1 MKSSS
6 WKDYAEIIG
15 IVAIVAS
22 LIFVGLQMK
31 QSHQI
36 ALSAIYQARSDSSM
50 AIRMAPLESETLL
63 SARTKQRHG
72 EGDTLT
78 PEERTAL
85 RSLLVGQITY
95 LENVHYQYISGFIS
109 EEHWQTN
116 REEIEG
122 ILRREP
128 GLRESMIGDCRVF
141 RESFCA
147 EWQRA
152 VEVVEADLQ

>member
-6 WKDYAEIIG
+6 WKDYVEIIG
-15 IVAIVAS
+15 IAAIVAS

-31 QSHQI
+31 QSQQI

-63 SARTKQRHG
+63 SARTKQRNG
-72 EGDTLT
+72 EGDSLTL
-78 PEERTAL
+78 EEQTAL
-85 RSLLVGQITY
+85 RSLLIGQITY
-95 LENVHYQYISGFIS
+95 LENVHYQYINGFIS

-116 REEIEG
+116 REEIKG

-128 GLRESMIGDCRVF
+128 GLRESVSSICRVF
-141 RESFCA
+141 RESFCD
-147 EWQRA
+147 EFQRA
-152 VEVVEADLQ
+152 AEIVETELQ

>member
-6 WKDYAEIIG
+6 WKDYVEIIG
-15 IVAIVAS
+15 IAAIVAS

-31 QSHQI
+31 QSQQI

-63 SARTKQRHG
+63 SARTKQRYG
-72 EGDTLT
+72 EGDSLTL
-78 PEERTAL
+78 EEQTAL
-85 RSLLVGQITY
+85 RSLLIGQITY
-95 LENVHYQYISGFIS
+95 LENVHYQYINGFIS

-116 REEIEG
+116 REEIKG

-128 GLRESMIGDCRVF
+128 GLRESVSSICSVF
-141 RESFCA
+141 RESLCDEF
-147 EWQRA
+147 QRA
-152 VEVVEADLQ
+152 AEIVETELQ

>member
-6 WKDYAEIIG
+6 WKDYVEIIG
-15 IVAIVAS
+15 IAAIVAS

-31 QSHQI
+31 QSQQI

-63 SARTKQRHG
+63 SARTKQRNG
-72 EGDTLT
+72 EGDSLTL
-78 PEERTAL
+78 EEQTAL

-95 LENVHYQYISGFIS
+95 LENVHYQYINGFIS

-116 REEIEG
+116 REEIKG
-122 ILRREP
+122 IFRREP
-128 GLRESMIGDCRVF
+128 GLRESVSRICRVF
-141 RESFCA
+141 RESFCDEFRRAA
-147 EWQRA
+147 EI
-152 VEVVEADLQ
+152 VETELQ